1 MESEA
6 MNTSA
11 VAVDYTR
18 SPTSA
23 WITPPLFV
31 SEAGDLEP
39 ACRAASYLPIKRAID
54 IPLGVLL
61 FILVSPL
68 MLIIALAVRLSSPG
82 PVLFRQPRL
91 GRHGRRFPC
100 LKFRSM
106 RVDAELALRRT
117 PGAYARYVANGYKL
131 PDGEDP
137 RITRIGRF
145 LRRTSLDELPQLFN
159 VMRGEMSLVGPR
171 PIVPDEVRVYGPHA
185 AEFLS
190 ALPGIT
196 GRWQVSGRSKVGYP
210 ERAGIELDYVY
221 QWSLLEDLRILVRT
235 VPAVLR
241 REGAH

>member
-1 MESEA
+1 

-11 VAVDYTR
+11 VAVDYGK

-23 WITPPLFV
+23 WIRAPVFV
-31 SEAGDLEP
+31 AEDGDFEP
-39 ACRAASYLPIKRAID
+39 ACRSGSYLRIKRAID
-54 IPLGVLL
+54 VPLGLLL
-61 FILVSPL
+61 FVFAAPL

-91 GRHGRRFPC
+91 GRNGRTFLC
-100 LKFRSM
+100 CKFRSM
-106 RVDAELALRRT
+106 RVDAELVLRRT

-131 PDGEDP
+131 PEGEDP
-137 RITRIGRF
+137 RITRVGRF

-159 VMRGEMSLVGPR
+159 VVRGEMSLVGPR
-171 PIVPDEVRVYGPHA
+171 PIVPEEVSVYGPHA
-185 AEFLS
+185 ADFLS

-221 QWSLLEDLRILVRT
+221 QWSLAEDVRILLRT
-235 VPAVLR
+235 LPAVLR